1 MLQAYDGP
9 CGGLSA
15 TAPAGDFPRRW
26 WSRAPFRTS
35 EFDAL
40 EDVFP
45 RKEQHRIDHADQ

>member
-15 TAPAGDFPRRW
+15 TAPAGDFPDVGGRVRL
-26 WSRAPFRTS
+26 RL

-40 EDVFP
+40 EDMFP